1 MNDTSDTATWSA
13 QVKTSLGDF
22 ELDVSILANHGETL
36 ALIGP
41 NGSGKT
47 TFLRSLLGAIPNRSA
62 RIVVSGRVLESTADR
77 IDLPIEQRRIG
88 YVPQGY
94 GLFPRMS
101 VLENV
106 AFGLSV
112 GEGAA
117 SRASREEKALEMLAA
132 LSSRELASRDVRSL
146 SGGER
151 QRVAL
156 ARALIIEPAMLLL
169 DEPLAAL
176 DPTTRRKIRAS
187 LAERLEAFG
196 APVIMVTHDARDVV
210 ALNAHVCVLEQGR
223 VIQSGTLDEVRVA
236 PSTPFVEEFFA
247 LDLARSAAR

>member
-1 MNDTSDTATWSA
+1 MSDASGWLANLS
-13 QVKTSLGDF
+13 TSLGGF
-22 ELDVSILANHGETL
+22 ELDVVIEGGSSGTL

-47 TFLRSLLGAIPNRSA
+47 TFLRALLGAIPSKRA
-62 RIVVSGRVLESTADR
+62 HIVVSGRVLESTEAGVC
-77 IDLPIEQRRIG
+77 LPIEQRRVG

-101 VLENV
+101 ALENV

-112 GEGAA
+112 GEGALP
-117 SRASREEKALEMLAA
+117 RARREEKALELLDVLGSSALAE
-132 LSSRELASRDVRSL
+132 RRVGSL

-156 ARALIIEPAMLLL
+156 ARALIIEPSMLLL

-187 LAERLEAFG
+187 LARRLEAFG

-210 ALNAHVCVLEQGR
+210 ALDARVCVLDQGR
-223 VIQSGTLDEVRVA
+223 VVQTGALDEVRQTPA
-236 PSTPFVEEFFA
+236 TPFVEEFFA
-247 LDLARSAAR
+247 LERPT

>member
-117 SRASREEKALEMLAA
+117 SRRQPRGEGA
-132 LSSRELASRDVRSL
+132 RDAR
-146 SGGER
+146 
-151 QRVAL
+151 
-156 ARALIIEPAMLLL
+156 RALLP
-169 DEPLAAL
+169 
-176 DPTTRRKIRAS
+176 
-187 LAERLEAFG
+187 
-196 APVIMVTHDARDVV
+196 
-210 ALNAHVCVLEQGR
+210 
-223 VIQSGTLDEVRVA
+223 
-236 PSTPFVEEFFA
+236 
-247 LDLARSAAR
+247 